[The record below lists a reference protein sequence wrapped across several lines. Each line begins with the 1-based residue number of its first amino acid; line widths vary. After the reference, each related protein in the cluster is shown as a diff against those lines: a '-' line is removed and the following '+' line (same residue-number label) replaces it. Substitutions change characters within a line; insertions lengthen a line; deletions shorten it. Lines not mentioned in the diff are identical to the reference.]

1 MGLQRAGE
9 GIRLLQKYRLPPTLP
24 TIVGNPFN
32 MKIIMTQKP
41 GTFVGRTVPVIG
53 WAVMASDV
61 GVIGWKS
68 MNRYNTI
75 ARAEDKIW

>member
-9 GIRLLQKYRLPPTLP
+9 GIRLLQKYTLPPPLP
-24 TIVGNPFN
+24 TTVGNPFN
-32 MKIIMTQKP
+32 MKIIMTQKT
-41 GTFVGRTVPVIG
+41 GTFAGRTVSDIG

-61 GVIGWKS
+61 GVIGWES

>member
-1 MGLQRAGE
+1 M
-9 GIRLLQKYRLPPTLP
+9 LQKYRLPPTLP